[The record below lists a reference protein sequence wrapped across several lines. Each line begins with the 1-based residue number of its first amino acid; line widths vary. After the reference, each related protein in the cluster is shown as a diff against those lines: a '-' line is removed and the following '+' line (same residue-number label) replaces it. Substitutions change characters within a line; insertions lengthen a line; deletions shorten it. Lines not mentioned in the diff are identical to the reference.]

1 MHPSRVSQQTGPAR
15 FEFGCR
21 CPAAAGAD
29 SGFLRMLR
37 LAFGRAWPL
46 DVDPAGANIS
56 GWDAGG
62 SGEVFGGPK
71 PDRRRPETRKRISSV
86 EGAGEFRAA
95 LWNVVA
101 ASICG

>member
-21 CPAAAGAD
+21 RPAGAGAD

-37 LAFGRAWPL
+37 LAFRRAWPL

-56 GWDAGG
+56 GRAACGAREVCGG
-62 SGEVFGGPK
+62 TK
-71 PDRRRPETRKRISSV
+71 PDRRQLEAGTRVSTG
-86 EGAGEFRAA
+86 EGAGEFRAT
-95 LWNVVA
+95 LWIGVA
-101 ASICG
+101 